1 MYKTDFIVK
10 YNTIENELLQLLEN
24 NTKSN
29 SNVEVNDIKG
39 VDDNSDDEDYNYT
52 KTDISY
58 ICDKLYRDELISVF
72 DAEGLS
78 DPKLESGMHLLF
90 EKIHKYEVFNNF
102 LQDVGKYFMDKT
114 RAKTEEEELH
124 FKQNSDYF
132 IFITMFSQQMFYMT
146 HQLICKLLVDGDV
159 SNELIDE
166 MKVKILTVI
175 THS

>member
-1 MYKTDFIVK
+1 
-10 YNTIENELLQLLEN
+10 
-24 NTKSN
+24 
-29 SNVEVNDIKG
+29 
-39 VDDNSDDEDYNYT
+39 
-52 KTDISY
+52 
-58 ICDKLYRDELISVF
+58 
-72 DAEGLS
+72 
-78 DPKLESGMHLLF
+78 MHLLF